1 MTYIDLMETI
11 AGMVSTLWPKRM
23 LYRDFCPTDFQRP
36 SGFLYVTNA
45 GFTDVNI
52 GLVDF

>member
-23 LYRDFCPTDFQRP
+23 LYRDFCPQTSNGPPDFCM
-36 SGFLYVTNA
+36 
-45 GFTDVNI
+45 
-52 GLVDF
+52 